1 MEDIQSKLIRLR
13 NELHEYNRLYY
24 IEDAPIISD
33 FEFDALLRELQ
44 DLENRYPEFY
54 DSNSP
59 TQRVGGGVT
68 KNFNTIAH
76 RYPMYSLSNTYTKEE
91 LVQWEERIKKILGEE
106 AEVSYTCELKFDGA
120 SISLTYEQGRL
131 IQALTR
137 GDGVQGDAITANVKT
152 INTVPLQLKGDYP
165 EFF

>member
-13 NELHEYNRLYY
+13 NELHEHNRLYY

-59 TQRVGGGVT
+59 TQRVGGEVT
-68 KNFNTIAH
+68 KNFNTI
-76 RYPMYSLSNTYTKEE
+76 
-91 LVQWEERIKKILGEE
+91 RIGIRCTHCL
-106 AEVSYTCELKFDGA
+106 
-120 SISLTYEQGRL
+120 IL
-131 IQALTR
+131 IQKKSWFNGKNASKNTWR
-137 GDGVQGDAITANVKT
+137 GSRGF
-152 INTVPLQLKGDYP
+152 LYL
-165 EFF
+165 